1 MRSAF
6 VSNILFA
13 SLLNFSLLKVK
24 DETIKNSKYH
34 QLILNRMYYIATLSK
49 SLEGQEIVYSLYK
62 SSKNELEM
70 FVISCTNM

>member
-49 SLEGQEIVYSLYK
+49 SLKGQE
-62 SSKNELEM
+62 M
-70 FVISCTNM
+70 FTASIKAVKTS